1 MPAMRAKLPIL
12 LMLALATPAASAQD
26 RPQFPDLELL
36 DDGGR
41 PLALSAV
48 IGRAT
53 VLNFWATWC
62 GPCRVE
68 LPELQKL
75 YNELGAK
82 GLVVLAINV
91 DHPAL
96 SKERFGADVA
106 RVRPRIESFVANSGL
121 SLSMYYVDGPTQSQL
136 GLGTIPLTILL
147 DRKGGVVRMYEGY
160 SEEGMRDMRE
170 LVAQLLAEGGGKK
183 GSAK

>member
-12 LMLALATPAASAQD
+12 LVLALFTAAASAQE

-48 IGRAT
+48 IGKAT
-53 VLNFWATWC
+53 VVNFWATWC

-75 YNELGAK
+75 ANELAGK
-82 GLVVLAINV
+82 GLVVLPVNV
-91 DHPAL
+91 DHPGLRKDLFA
-96 SKERFGADVA
+96 ADTA
-106 RVRPRIESFVANSGL
+106 RVRPRVESFAKNTGL
-121 SLSMYYVDGPTQSQL
+121 TLPMYYVDGPTQSQL
-136 GLGTIPLTILL
+136 GLGVIPLTVLL
-147 DRKGGVVRMYEGY
+147 DRKGGMVRMYDGY

-170 LVAQLLAEGGGKK
+170 LVAQLLAEGSGKQ

>member
-1 MPAMRAKLPIL
+1 MKRKLL
-12 LMLALATPAASAQD
+12 LGLVLASFATFAAAQD

-48 IGRAT
+48 IGKAT
-53 VLNFWATWC
+53 VINFWATWC

-75 YNELGAK
+75 YNEVGGK
-82 GLVVLAINV
+82 GLVVLPVNV
-91 DHPAL
+91 DHPGL
-96 SKERFGADVA
+96 RKETFGRDTA
-106 RVRPRIESFVANSGL
+106 RLRPRVETFTANAGL
-121 SLSMYYVDGPTQSQL
+121 SLPMYYVDGPTQAQL
-136 GLGTIPLTILL
+136 GIGTIPLTILL

-170 LVAQLLAEGGGKK
+170 LVAQLLAEGSGKK
-183 GSAK
+183 GSPK

>member
-1 MPAMRAKLPIL
+1 MRAKLPIL
-12 LMLALATPAASAQD
+12 LLLAVTAVAASAQE

-48 IGRAT
+48 IGKAT

-75 YNELGAK
+75 YNELGGK
-82 GLVVLAINV
+82 GLVVLPINV

-96 SKERFGADVA
+96 RKDSFGPDVA
-106 RVRPRIESFVANSGL
+106 RVRPRVEVFASNSGL
-121 SLSMYYVDGPTQSQL
+121 TLPMYYVDGPTQSRL
-136 GLGTIPLTILL
+136 GLGTIPLTFLL
-147 DRKGGVVRMYEGY
+147 DRKGGVVWMYEGY
-160 SEEGMRDMRE
+160 SEEGMRDLRE

>member
-1 MPAMRAKLPIL
+1 MPAMRAKLPVL
-12 LMLALATPAASAQD
+12 LVLAVGVASAFGQE

-36 DDGGR
+36 DNGGR

-48 IGRAT
+48 IGKAT

-75 YNELGAK
+75 YNELGGK
-82 GLVVLAINV
+82 GLVVLPLNV

-96 SKERFGADVA
+96 RKDMFDQDTA
-106 RVRPRIESFVANSGL
+106 RVRPRVESFAAGSGL
-121 SLSMYYVDGPTQSQL
+121 TLPMYYVDGPTQSRL
-136 GLGTIPLTILL
+136 GLGVIPLTVLL
-147 DRKGGVVRMYEGY
+147 DRKGGVVRTYDGY
-160 SEEGMRDMRE
+160 SSEGMRDLRE
-170 LVAQLLAEGGGKK
+170 LVAQLLAESSGKK
-183 GSAK
+183 GNAK

>member
-1 MPAMRAKLPIL
+1 MPAMRAKLPVL
-12 LMLALATPAASAQD
+12 LVLAVCAGAVSAQE

-36 DDGGR
+36 DGGGR

-48 IGRAT
+48 IGKAT
-53 VLNFWATWC
+53 VVNFWATWC

-75 YNELGAK
+75 YNELGGK
-82 GLVVLAINV
+82 GLVVLPVNV

-96 SKERFGADVA
+96 RKDMFGQDTA
-106 RVRPRIESFVANSGL
+106 RVRPRVESFAASSGL
-121 SLSMYYVDGPTQSQL
+121 TLPMYYVDGPTQAQL
-136 GLGTIPLTILL
+136 GLGTIPLTVLL

-170 LVAQLLAEGGGKK
+170 LVAQLVAESSGKK

>member
-1 MPAMRAKLPIL
+1 MRVKLPIAFV
-12 LMLALATPAASAQD
+12 LALGAAAAFGQD

-48 IGRAT
+48 IGKAT

-75 YNELGAK
+75 YNELGGK
-82 GLVVLAINV
+82 GLVVLPINV

-96 SKERFGADVA
+96 RKDTFGPDVA
-106 RVRPRIESFVANSGL
+106 RVRPRVEAFTSNTGL
-121 SLSMYYVDGPTQSQL
+121 TLPMYYVDGPTQSRL
-136 GLGTIPLTILL
+136 GLGTIPLTFLL
-147 DRKGGVVRMYEGY
+147 DRKGGVARLYEGY
-160 SEEGMRDMRE
+160 SSEGMRDMRE
-170 LVAQLLAEGGGKK
+170 LVAQLLAEGSGKK
-183 GSAK
+183 GSGK

>member
-1 MPAMRAKLPIL
+1 MRAKLPIL
-12 LMLALATPAASAQD
+12 LVLAIGAAAAAAQD

-48 IGRAT
+48 IGKAT
-53 VLNFWATWC
+53 VVNFWATWC

-75 YNELGAK
+75 YNELAGK
-82 GLVVLAINV
+82 GLVVLAVNV
-91 DHPAL
+91 DHPGLRKDA
-96 SKERFGADVA
+96 FGPDVA
-106 RVRPRIESFVANSGL
+106 RVRPRVESFTANAGL
-121 SLSMYYVDGPTQSQL
+121 TLPMYYVDGPTQSQL